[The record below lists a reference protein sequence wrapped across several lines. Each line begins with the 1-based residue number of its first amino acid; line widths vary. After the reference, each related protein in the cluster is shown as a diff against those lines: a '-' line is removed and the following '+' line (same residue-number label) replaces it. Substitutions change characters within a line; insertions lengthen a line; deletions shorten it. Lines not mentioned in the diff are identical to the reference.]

1 MKSKKRTTKRRI
13 LIVDQNPSI
22 HQDFQ
27 SMLSP
32 AHLRTLPDSQEM
44 EPVEFDLVHASN
56 ERDALKAISEAVIQS
71 RPFAVAFVDTRITAE
86 WRGIEIIDH
95 IWSADPRIQMVAC
108 TTYAEF
114 EWESIAQRLGCSD
127 NLLILKKPLIQGE
140 VRQLALA
147 LTNKWSLARASEL
160 HVDQLEQMV
169 IARTADL
176 QATLEFQR
184 HTHKME
190 AVGHLASGIAHEFK
204 NLLTV
209 IQGYTDIE
217 LARTPENTD
226 ISTSLHHI
234 ARAAA
239 RADSVTKQL
248 LAFSDT
254 RPLELLPLDLNE
266 RIASLEPI
274 LRPMLGATIDLHFDF
289 PVSLPEVCADPSIID
304 QAIINLVLNAR
315 NAMPNGGKVAIQT
328 AIETIPSER
337 IPSKNRS
344 ANPGRYIRT
353 TVTDSGIGM
362 DPATTELLFEP
373 FFPTKDGGSQSGLGL
388 AIVRSIIEKHQGW
401 VSVSTALNA
410 GSSFHLFLPIL
421 ENLLPT
427 PAKTSP
433 TPHLQG
439 TGTVLIVEDEESV
452 GQLISYIFSNHG
464 FNVLNAL
471 DGHQALRLWQENS
484 DKITLLFTDMVMPGG
499 ISGYE
504 LAQKILA
511 DQPDLPVIYSSGY
524 SKDILSKNI
533 NFQEGFN
540 YLPKPYRPAQLSAI
554 ISSVMAR
561 SLAPHTNPPKF
572 RQVFRQT

>member
-1 MKSKKRTTKRRI
+1 MNPKKRTTKRRI

-27 SMLSP
+27 SMLSL
-32 AHLRTLPDSQEM
+32 AHWRNPSVSPEM
-44 EPVEFDLVHASN
+44 EPVEFDLLHASN
-56 ERDALKAISEAVIQS
+56 EQDALKAISDAAIQS
-71 RPFAVAFVDTRITAE
+71 RPFAVAFVDTRITLE

-95 IWSADPRIQMVAC
+95 IWSADPRIQIVAC

-147 LTNKWSLARASEL
+147 LTNKWSLARAAQL
-160 HVDQLEQMV
+160 QVDQLEQMV

-176 QATLEFQR
+176 QASLEFQR

-217 LARTPENTD
+217 IARTPPNTD

-289 PVSLPEVCADPSIID
+289 PLALPKVSADPSTLD
-304 QAIINLVLNAR
+304 QAILNLVINAR
-315 NAMPNGGKVAIQT
+315 NAMPNGGKVTIHT
-328 AIETIPSER
+328 ALETIPLER
-337 IPSKNRS
+337 IPSKNRQ

-362 DPATTELLFEP
+362 DPATTELFFEP

-410 GSSFHLFLPIL
+410 GSSFHLFLPIV
-421 ENLLPT
+421 ENPLPIPAKNLPT
-427 PAKTSP
+427 P
-433 TPHLQG
+433 HFQG
-439 TGTVLIVEDEESV
+439 TGTVLIVEDEESL
-452 GQLISYIFSNHG
+452 GQLISYIFSGHG
-464 FNVLNAL
+464 FNVLTAL

-484 DKITLLFTDMVMPGG
+484 HKITLLFTDMVMPGG

-524 SKDILSKNI
+524 SKDILSKNLI
-533 NFQEGFN
+533 FEEGFN
-540 YLPKPYRPAQLSAI
+540 YLPKPYRPAELSAI
-554 ISSVMAR
+554 ISSVIAR
-561 SLAPHTNPPKF
+561 SPAPHTKPPNF
-572 RQVFRQT
+572 CQVFRQT

>member
-1 MKSKKRTTKRRI
+1 
-13 LIVDQNPSI
+13 
-22 HQDFQ
+22 
-27 SMLSP
+27 
-32 AHLRTLPDSQEM
+32 M

-127 NLLILKKPLIQGE
+127 NLLSLKKPLIQGE

-533 NFQEGFN
+533 TFQEGFN